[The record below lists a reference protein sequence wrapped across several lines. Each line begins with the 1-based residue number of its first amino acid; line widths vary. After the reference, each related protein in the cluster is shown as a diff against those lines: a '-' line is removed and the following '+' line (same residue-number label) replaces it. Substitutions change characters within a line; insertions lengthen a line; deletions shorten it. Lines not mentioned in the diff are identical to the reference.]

1 MNTRLPFVFILITIV
16 LDAVGFGLIMPL
28 MPTLIQDVSGGDLA
42 HAAIWGGILTT
53 AFALMQFLFSP
64 LLGNLSD
71 SYGRRP
77 VLLIS
82 LAILTIDYLIMAVAG
97 TIWLL
102 FFGRILGGIT
112 SATHSTANAFVADI
126 SAPEKKA
133 ANFGLVSAAFG
144 FGFVFGPSLG
154 GLLAGFGPRVPFYVA
169 AALAGANAIFGY
181 FILPETVTES
191 IRRPFEWRRSNPV
204 GAFKAMSQFTGLRM
218 LFLVMFAY
226 QVAFFVYPS
235 VWAYFTQEKF
245 GWGPQ
250 FIGYSLTVFG
260 LAMAITQG
268 VLIRPILARFGEEK
282 TALVSL
288 LIGAMSLAGI
298 ALVPSGWLVMVLT
311 PLAALGAIAAP
322 ALMGIMSREVS
333 VKQQGELQG
342 LITSINA
349 VALLLSPLVMTQL
362 FSLFSKPNA
371 PIYLPSAPFLLASGL
386 MAIGLLILSLHKRN
400 RSH

>member
-1 MNTRLPFVFILITIV
+1 MKTRLPFVFILITIV

-42 HAAIWGGILTT
+42 HAAIWGGVLTT

-82 LAILTIDYLIMAVAG
+82 LAILTIDYLIMAVAS
-97 TIWLL
+97 TMWLL
-102 FFGRILGGIT
+102 FLGRILGGIT

-181 FILPETVTES
+181 FILPETVTEKT
-191 IRRPFEWRRSNPV
+191 RRPFEWKRSNPV

-250 FIGYSLTVFG
+250 IIGYSLTVFG

-268 VLIRPILARFGEEK
+268 VLIRPILARIGEEK

-288 LIGAMSLAGI
+288 LIGSASLAGI
-298 ALVPSGWLVMVLT
+298 AMVPSGWLVIILT

-333 VKQQGELQG
+333 DNQQGELQG

-386 MAIGLLILSLHKRN
+386 MAIGLLILTFHRKKTQ
-400 RSH
+400 